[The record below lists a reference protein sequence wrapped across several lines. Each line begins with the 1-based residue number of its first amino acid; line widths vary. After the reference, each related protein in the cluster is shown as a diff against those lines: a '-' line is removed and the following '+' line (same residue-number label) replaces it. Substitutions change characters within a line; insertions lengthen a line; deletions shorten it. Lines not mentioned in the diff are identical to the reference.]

1 MGMNSVVKNSSFII
15 AYIACLGW
23 GSAYFYGWGLSNYY
37 GFSWWYIAIGTDN
50 IARSLFYAFSILFF
64 WFLGWAIGV
73 VLFFFVTKK
82 TKIRKLSFFRLFFA
96 LFLFFIPVAIE
107 ISLLNKT
114 VVWQLF
120 GGSLF
125 LAFVMAFFIR
135 LYSLYFSVECL
146 SLLNLARKN
155 LLIICMVFFMV
166 YFWIFSFFV
175 GFYKPYIKKEYE
187 MIRYNDGWYY
197 VLFRTNDSLI
207 LSRSY
212 SKGNNRFIFYAFN
225 STKSYEITVVRVKL

>member
-1 MGMNSVVKNSSFII
+1 MGMNLVVKNSSFII
-15 AYIACLGW
+15 AYIGCLGW

-37 GFSWWYIAIGTDN
+37 GFSWWYIAIGVDN

-82 TKIRKLSFFRLFFA
+82 TKIRNLSFFRLFFA

-114 VVWQLF
+114 VVWLLF

-146 SLLNLARKN
+146 SLLDLARKN
-155 LLIICMVFFMV
+155 SLIICMVFLWHTFG
-166 YFWIFSFFV
+166 YF
-175 GFYKPYIKKEYE
+175 
-187 MIRYNDGWYY
+187 
-197 VLFRTNDSLI
+197 LFLLVFINRI
-207 LSRSY
+207 LR
-212 SKGNNRFIFYAFN
+212 KNMR
-225 STKSYEITVVRVKL
+225 